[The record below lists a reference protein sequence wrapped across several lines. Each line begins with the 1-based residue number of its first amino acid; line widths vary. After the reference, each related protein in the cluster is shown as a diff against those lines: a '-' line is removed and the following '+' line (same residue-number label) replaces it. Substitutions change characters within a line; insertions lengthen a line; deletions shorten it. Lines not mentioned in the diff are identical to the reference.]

1 MEVTDKILYEKIKKK
16 VYADI
21 PKHSAYRSGILVQK
35 YKEAFK
41 NKYKNTRKKPYKGN
55 RTKKKGLRR
64 WFDEEWVN
72 QRGEVG
78 YKYKNDV
85 YRPKIR
91 ITDDTPITHDE
102 LTEKEIEKARVKK
115 YRKGRIDRF
124 RKEKKSG
131 GDRSVPPRNYGYGY
145 NDDSDDEKYINDDE
159 RGFEFESDSDSDSD
173 ILNEGFIDDPRTEF
187 NDFKRAYIKNVNDC
201 FYAKSNSIMDVRH
214 TDFVQHTAILEE
226 QTDLTNILED
236 IRNNE
241 EIEYCD
247 GLSNFHYNANEDLFC
262 SLHEEQLQELLNELS
277 VEFHINPFD
286 ENEIR
291 QIMLTSGLDY
301 IDERM
306 ECIYLIN
313 QIIEEQVNQIIE
325 ERLSQLRDP
334 ESDISVINSDNDSDI
349 SFDGGKWSKKYKK
362 SINCNKPKGFSQKQ
376 HCKHGK
382 NKTQKIKIKFKDY
395 PDFRPNLTPRDM
407 FMLGSFGGTYWRP
420 IKSGVTGKS
429 YKNEHLKYPNSWWK
443 DIPEEHLT
451 SDKCDVSINKYKVSV
466 GTSLEFWES
475 KNWINKLHPYGWV
488 QWYCDFYQ
496 GKRCPDDER
505 QIQRWKNLAGPRG
518 RFMRFLVTQIIKK
531 GAKWNDETISPK
543 IRQVL
548 QHWGYKLT
556 NADYNNEIK
565 RRNA

>member
-1 MEVTDKILYEKIKKK
+1 MERTDEKLYENIKKK

-72 QRGEVG
+72 QRGEIG

-91 ITDDTPITHDE
+91 ITDESPITHGE
-102 LTEKEIEKARVKK
+102 LTKKEIEKARVKK

-131 GDRSVPPRNYGYGY
+131 GDGSVPPRNYGYGY

-159 RGFEFESDSDSDSD
+159 LRFEIESDSDSD
-173 ILNEGFIDDPRTEF
+173 ILNEGFIDDPRSEF

-201 FYAKSNSIMDVRH
+201 FYARSNSIMN
-214 TDFVQHTAILEE
+214 VQHTEILEE

-236 IRNNE
+236 IQNNK
-241 EIEYCD
+241 EIDFCD
-247 GLSNFHYNANEDLFC
+247 GLSNFHYNANEDLFDN
-262 SLHEEQLQELLNELS
+262 LDEEQLQELLNELS
-277 VEFHINPFD
+277 VEFHINPLD

-291 QIMLTSGLDY
+291 QIMLRSGLY
-301 IDERM
+301 NIDERM

-325 ERLSQLRDP
+325 ERLNQLRDP
-334 ESDISVINSDNDSDI
+334 ESDISLSDI
-349 SFDGGKWSKKYKK
+349 EDDYLFDPDEGYRGGKWSKKYKK

-376 HCKHGK
+376 HCKYGK

-395 PDFRPNLTPRDM
+395 PDFHPNLTPREM

-429 YKNEHLKYPNSWWK
+429 YKNEHVKYPKSWWK
-443 DIPEEHLT
+443 CIPEAHLT

-505 QIQRWKNLAGPRG
+505 QIQRWKNLAGPKG

>member
-131 GDRSVPPRNYGYGY
+131 GDRWVPPQYDDN
-145 NDDSDDEKYINDDE
+145 DSDDEKYINDN
-159 RGFEFESDSDSDSD
+159 EFIDSESDSDSDSD
-173 ILNEGFIDDPRTEF
+173 NELNRGFIDDPRTEF

-201 FYAKSNSIMDVRH
+201 FYEKSNSIMNVQH
-214 TDFVQHTAILEE
+214 TDFVQY
-226 QTDLTNILED
+226 TDLSVEHTQLENILED
-236 IRNNE
+236 IQNNE
-241 EIEYCD
+241 EIDFCD
-247 GLSNFHYNANEDLFC
+247 GLSNFHYNANEDLFD
-262 SLHEEQLQELLNELS
+262 SLDEEQLQELLNELS
-277 VEFHINPFD
+277 VEFHINPLD

-291 QIMLTSGLDY
+291 QHMLRSRLDN

-313 QIIEEQVNQIIE
+313 QIIEEQVNQIIK
-325 ERLSQLRDP
+325 ERLSQFIVE
-334 ESDISVINSDNDSDI
+334 ESDNSLNLDLNDYVFDSDEY
-349 SFDGGKWSKKYKK
+349 SGGKWSKKYKK
-362 SINCNKPKGFSQKQ
+362 SIDCKNPKGFSQKQ
-376 HCKHGK
+376 HCKYGK
-382 NKTQKIKIKFKDY
+382 NKTRKIKIKFKDY

-420 IKSGVTGKS
+420 IKSGVTGKTH
-429 YKNEHLKYPNSWWK
+429 KNEHLKYPNSWWK

>member
-131 GDRSVPPRNYGYGY
+131 GDRWVPPQYDDN
-145 NDDSDDEKYINDDE
+145 DSDDEKYINDN
-159 RGFEFESDSDSDSD
+159 EFIDSESDSDSDSD
-173 ILNEGFIDDPRTEF
+173 NELNRGFIDDPRTEF
-187 NDFKRAYIKNVNDC
+187 NEFKRAYIKNVNDC
-201 FYAKSNSIMDVRH
+201 FYEKSNSIMNVQH
-214 TDFVQHTAILEE
+214 TDFVQY
-226 QTDLTNILED
+226 TDLSVEHTQLENILED
-236 IRNNE
+236 IQNNE
-241 EIEYCD
+241 EIDFCD
-247 GLSNFHYNANEDLFC
+247 GLSNFHYNANEDLFD
-262 SLHEEQLQELLNELS
+262 SLDEEQLQELLNELS
-277 VEFHINPFD
+277 VEFHINPLD

-291 QIMLTSGLDY
+291 QHMLRSRLDN

-313 QIIEEQVNQIIE
+313 QIIEEQVNQIIK
-325 ERLSQLRDP
+325 ERLSQFIVE
-334 ESDISVINSDNDSDI
+334 ESDNSLNLDLNDYVFDSDEY
-349 SFDGGKWSKKYKK
+349 SGGKWSKKYKK
-362 SINCNKPKGFSQKQ
+362 SIDCKNPKGFSQKQ
-376 HCKHGK
+376 HCKYGK
-382 NKTQKIKIKFKDY
+382 NKTRKIKIKFKDY

-420 IKSGVTGKS
+420 IKSGVTGKTH
-429 YKNEHLKYPNSWWK
+429 KNEHLKYPNSWWK

>member
-1 MEVTDKILYEKIKKK
+1 MERTDEKLYEKIKKK

-72 QRGEVG
+72 QRGEIG

-102 LTEKEIEKARVKK
+102 LTKKEIKNARVKK

-124 RKEKKSG
+124 RKDKKEG
-131 GDRSVPPRNYGYGY
+131 GRMVIPT
-145 NDDSDDEKYINDDE
+145 NDHDDDDDDEFDDDE
-159 RGFEFESDSDSDSD
+159 FDDDEFDDDD
-173 ILNEGFIDDPRTEF
+173 DDQMNQAFIDDDSSLDEPNEIDVFKQEYIEKVNSCFTKKIIDIINSEYTNLSSEETQLENILQNILNNQVVPPFCEDLPDYYF
-187 NDFKRAYIKNVNDC
+187 NYDEHLIEN
-201 FYAKSNSIMDVRH
+201 
-214 TDFVQHTAILEE
+214 LEE
-226 QTDLTNILED
+226 YQKDELLIDISQKLQNEILNLLT
-236 IRNNE
+236 
-241 EIEYCD
+241 
-247 GLSNFHYNANEDLFC
+247 
-262 SLHEEQLQELLNELS
+262 EEQFLQ
-277 VEFHINPFD
+277 
-286 ENEIR
+286 
-291 QIMLTSGLDY
+291 
-301 IDERM
+301 IDMPNDDNFVRIK
-306 ECIYLIN
+306 CIFLIK
-313 QIIEEQVNQIIE
+313 QIIENTIKQF
-325 ERLSQLRDP
+325 LYPDG
-334 ESDISVINSDNDSDI
+334 DISVISDDDSDI
-349 SFDGGKWSKKYKK
+349 SFDGGKWSKKYKA
-362 SINCNKPKGFSQKQ
+362 SIDCKNPKGFSQKQ
-376 HCKHGK
+376 HCKYGK
-382 NKTQKIKIKFKDY
+382 NKTQKRKTKFKDY

-407 FMLGSFGGTYWRP
+407 FVLGSFGGTYWRP

-429 YKNEHLKYPNSWWK
+429 YKNEHVKYPKSWWK
-443 DIPEEHLT
+443 GIPEAHLT
-451 SDKCDVSINKYKVSV
+451 SDKCDISINKYKVSV

-496 GKRCPDDER
+496 GKRGDDDER

-518 RFMRFLVTQIIKK
+518 RFMRFLVTQIVKK
-531 GAKWNDETISPK
+531 GAKWNDETVSPK

-556 NADYNNEIK
+556 STDYNNEIK

>member
-131 GDRSVPPRNYGYGY
+131 GDRWVPPQYDDN
-145 NDDSDDEKYINDDE
+145 DSDDEKYINDN
-159 RGFEFESDSDSDSD
+159 EFIDSESDSDSDSD
-173 ILNEGFIDDPRTEF
+173 NELNRGFIDDPRTEF
-187 NDFKRAYIKNVNDC
+187 NEFKRAYIKNVNDC
-201 FYAKSNSIMDVRH
+201 FYEKSNSIMNVQH
-214 TDFVQHTAILEE
+214 TDFVQY
-226 QTDLTNILED
+226 TDLSVEHTQLENILED
-236 IRNNE
+236 IQNNE
-241 EIEYCD
+241 EIDFCD
-247 GLSNFHYNANEDLFC
+247 GLSNFHYNANEDLFD
-262 SLHEEQLQELLNELS
+262 SLDEEQLQELLNELS
-277 VEFHINPFD
+277 VEFHINPLD

-291 QIMLTSGLDY
+291 QHMLRSRLDN

-313 QIIEEQVNQIIE
+313 QIIEEQVNQIIK
-325 ERLSQLRDP
+325 ERLSQFIVE
-334 ESDISVINSDNDSDI
+334 ESDNSLNLDLNDYV
-349 SFDGGKWSKKYKK
+349 FDPDEYSGGKWSKKYKK
-362 SINCNKPKGFSQKQ
+362 SIDCKNPKGFSQKQ
-376 HCKHGK
+376 HCKYGK
-382 NKTQKIKIKFKDY
+382 NKTRKIKIKFKDY

-420 IKSGVTGKS
+420 IKSGVTGKTH
-429 YKNEHLKYPNSWWK
+429 KNEHLKYPNSWWK